1 MRVLLTSRLGAVAA
15 AALSAATLGG
25 VAATAASA
33 WNAPG
38 PPTLYVNNSTGSG
51 YGAHPARA
59 ARHDG
64 RRHHGHHGSG
74 SGPCSS
80 AAYTKIGEA
89 VAAATVP
96 GTQIV
101 VCPGTYR
108 GEDVTVSKNV
118 TIEGIQATVDATGES
133 NGFTLLTP
141 AAGTTIKGFTIENA
155 VGEGILAL
163 HTSDVS
169 ILDNTVQDNDKGVG
183 KKGVGYEQC
192 EPSEQNPFP
201 DCGEGVH
208 LMGTSNSQVVGNMI
222 RNNSGGVLMTDEV
235 GPTADNL
242 IAHNWVLDNTLDCGI
257 TMAGHNPGAAP
268 KGVPAPTVAGVYE
281 NLIKDNVAEGNGVAG
296 QGAGILM
303 AAGIPIG
310 GGAVYD
316 NTVSGNLIKGNG
328 LAGVTVH
335 NHVPGQDLNGNK
347 IIHNRI
353 GTNNVDGD
361 EDFPVKDKETTGVFV
376 GSAGEPALTIT
387 IRHNVIYSNAVG
399 IFLTGPINTGH
410 INHNHFFEVKT
421 AVVRA
426 MS

>member
-1 MRVLLTSRLGAVAA
+1 MRVQFTSRLGAIAA
-15 AALSAATLGG
+15 AALSAATVGG

-33 WNAPG
+33 WNTPAT
-38 PPTLYVNNSTGSG
+38 PTLYVNNSTGSG
-51 YGAHPARA
+51 YGDGPATA

-64 RRHHGHHGSG
+64 RRNHDHHGSG
-74 SGPCSS
+74 SGSCAS
-80 AAYTKIGEA
+80 AAYTKIGQA

-108 GEDVTVSKNV
+108 GEDVTVTKNV
-118 TIEGIQATVDATGES
+118 SIEGIQATVDATGES
-133 NGFTLLTP
+133 NGFTLLAP

-155 VGEGILAL
+155 VGEGVLAL
-163 HTSDVS
+163 GTSDVS
-169 ILDNTVQDNDKGVG
+169 ILGNTVQDNDKGVG
-183 KKGVGYEQC
+183 KLGVGYPQC
-192 EPSEQNPFP
+192 EPTKENPFP

-222 RNNSGGVLMTDEV
+222 RDNAGGVLMTDEV

-257 TMAGHNPGAAP
+257 TMAGHNPAAAP
-268 KGVPAPTVAGVYE
+268 GGVPAPKVAGVYG

-296 QGAGILM
+296 QGAGILL

-328 LAGVTVH
+328 LSGVTVH
-335 NHVPGQDLNGNK
+335 NHYPGQDLNGNK
-347 IIHNRI
+347 IVHNRI

-387 IRHNVIYSNAVG
+387 IRHNLIYSNAVG
-399 IFLTGPINTGH
+399 IFLTGPINTEH

-421 AVVRA
+421 DVVGP
-426 MS
+426 